1 MPSPLPCRFTSIS
14 KYIILQLLMLTVAF
28 SCFAQQPAGSL
39 KGTVLT
45 ADGKPADFV
54 SITIKETGQGA
65 TVNKNG
71 HYLIKNVKPGNY
83 TITASFIGLNTE
95 NKQVTITADQPSTL
109 DFTLAESKKQLQDV
123 VVKGHKANKFLKKE
137 TSDVAKLSLKNLENP
152 QVYSIV
158 TSELMQEQ
166 IVTNFNDAF
175 KSIPGAGVPLVYN
188 NGRSSLLSRGF
199 TTENLVRD
207 GISGFDYNSVDPANI
222 EKIEAIKGPSG
233 TLFNSS
239 MISFGG
245 LFNRVTKRPL
255 DTVKREI
262 SYEGGG
268 FDLNRL
274 TADINTPLNADKTAL
289 FRVNTALH
297 SEHSFQDQGF
307 TKSIFFAP
315 SLSYQ
320 VNDKLSIQL
329 DAEISAYNA
338 TSAYRLTPY
347 SNAKS
352 KVHDIEQL
360 GINYNLSFA
369 NNSLDYTSQQF
380 DVFGQINYKLSANWK
395 SQTAFARTYSTTK
408 GYVTQLTGVTDSTL
422 KQSLQKED
430 FPYYGTN
437 IQQNFIGD
445 FKIAGL
451 RNRLV
456 IGLDYYNQ
464 KSNRDYTTVTMPA
477 INFKHP
483 GAAYVNYNVD
493 NVSALAAKSPYTYY
507 QTNQSTYGTY
517 ASDVINF
524 TSNLSA
530 LLSLRVDRFNNKG
543 TFYPQA
549 DSTAG
554 KYGQTALSPK
564 FGLVY
569 QVVKDQLSLFANY
582 MNGFSNTSGT
592 DFTGDTF
599 KPQYAN
605 QWETGLK
612 VDLWEHQI
620 SSTISYYNISVSNVT
635 MDDPNHPGFSIQDG
649 TQLSKGVEGELI
661 ANPLPGFNIVAG
673 YAYNDSKMTKAS
685 ASIQGLR
692 PAAAGPD
699 KLANLWMSYRI
710 TTGKVEG
717 LGFGAGGNYGSSSYI
732 VNTTTFKF
740 TIPSYTTIDA
750 TAFYDQPR
758 YRIGLKVDNLTNEKY
773 WSFRLAPQNPARA
786 TLSLNIKL

>member
-1 MPSPLPCRFTSIS
+1 MNSLRLCIVSFT
-14 KYIILQLLMLTVAF
+14 ILLTLF
-28 SCFAQQPAGSL
+28 ITTSSYAQQTGGL
-39 KGTVLT
+39 KGIVTT
-45 ADGKPADFV
+45 SDGKPAEFV
-54 SITIKETGQGA
+54 NITIKETSQDA

-71 HYLIKNVKPGNY
+71 HYTIKDIQPGNY
-83 TITASFIGLNTE
+83 TVTASFIGFNG
-95 NKQVTITADQPSTL
+95 QSQTIAVIAGQTAKL
-109 DFTLAESKKQLQDV
+109 DFTLTESKKQLNNV
-123 VVKGHKANKFLKKE
+123 VIKGYKANKFLKKE
-137 TSDVAKLSLKNLENP
+137 TDDVARLPLKNLENP

-166 IVTNFNDAF
+166 VVTNFNDAF

-255 DTVKREI
+255 DTVRNEI
-262 SYEGGG
+262 GYSGGG

-274 TADINTPLNADKTAL
+274 TADINTPLNADRTAL
-289 FRVNTALH
+289 FRINTALH

-307 TKSIFFAP
+307 TKSIFLAP
-315 SLSYQ
+315 SFSYQ

-329 DAEISAYNA
+329 DAEISEYNA
-338 TSAYRLTPY
+338 TSAYRLTPF
-347 SNAKS
+347 SGAKS
-352 KVHDIEQL
+352 KVHSIEQM
-360 GINYNLSFA
+360 GISYKLSFG

-380 DVFGQINYKLSANWK
+380 DVFGQVNYKLSANWK

-408 GYVTQLTGVTDSTL
+408 GYVTQLTGVSDSTL

-445 FKIAGL
+445 FKLAGL

-456 IGLDYYNQ
+456 VGVDYYNQ
-464 KSNRDYTTVTMPA
+464 ASNRDYTTVTMPA

-483 GAAYVNYNVD
+483 GAAYLNYNVD

-507 QTNQSTYGTY
+507 QTNQSTYGAY

-524 TSNLSA
+524 TDKLSA
-530 LLSLRVDRFNNKG
+530 MLSLRVDRFNNKG

-549 DSTAG
+549 DSTSG
-554 KYGQTALSPK
+554 NFGQTALSPK

-569 QVVKDQLSLFANY
+569 QVVKDQVSLFANY
-582 MNGFSNTSGT
+582 MNGFSNANGT
-592 DFTGDTF
+592 DYSGNTF

-605 QWETGLK
+605 QWETGVK
-612 VDLWEHQI
+612 IDLWEHRI

-635 MDDPNHPGFSIQDG
+635 MDDLSHPGFSVQDG
-649 TQLSKGVEGELI
+649 TQLSKGVEAELI
-661 ANPLPGFNIVAG
+661 VNPFTGFNLIAG

-699 KLANLWMSYRI
+699 KLANLWMSYRL
-710 TTGKVEG
+710 TSGKAQG
-717 LGFGAGGNYGSSSYI
+717 LGVGLGGNYGSSSYI
-732 VNTTTFKF
+732 VNTNTFKF

-773 WSFRLAPQNPARA
+773 WSFRLAPQDPARA
-786 TLSLNIKL
+786 TLSLNLKF